1 MSEFPETILES
12 IAHKI
17 RVVAAPGSGK
27 TRRILIPKAK
37 QVLADE
43 NINPQEV
50 LLLTFSRLSAV
61 DLRNL
66 VKTSIDRAPRASTV
80 HSFCLAFLLSENNHE
95 ARKRVE
101 SIILEFEKE
110 SMLSDLK
117 LIFPGTN
124 KRKLRKELLEFS
136 AAWAVTLHDRT
147 FEEND
152 ERRSFK
158 SAVVNWLSEHEAM
171 MMEEIVYFAVDLAKK
186 LELKE
191 FLEELKYIFVDE
203 YQDLNRLEQEFVDIL
218 GHDSKLLL
226 VVGDPDQS
234 IYSFKHAYP
243 EGIAQFAARPDVES
257 HDHLITSRCPKK
269 IVQTARDLLSQ
280 SNPEREAF
288 IECRD
293 SAEDGEIRFIHKS
306 DQGKEFEFVVNSIAQ
321 RLSEGVSPKEI
332 LVLVPRRKLGSQ
344 FADCA
349 MNVKSKLGIPAEVD
363 FTLALRPDFDEA
375 EQEKI
380 LLLGLLV
387 KRDSLLHIRSYLGIG
402 DDTNYAKEVSIIKER
417 YNGLIS
423 ALNAQL

>member
-1 MSEFPETILES
+1 
-12 IAHKI
+12 
-17 RVVAAPGSGK
+17 
-27 TRRILIPKAK
+27 
-37 QVLADE
+37 
-43 NINPQEV
+43 
-50 LLLTFSRLSAV
+50 
-61 DLRNL
+61 
-66 VKTSIDRAPRASTV
+66 
-80 HSFCLAFLLSENNHE
+80 
-95 ARKRVE
+95 
-101 SIILEFEKE
+101 
-110 SMLSDLK
+110 
-117 LIFPGTN
+117 
-124 KRKLRKELLEFS
+124 
-136 AAWAVTLHDRT
+136 
-147 FEEND
+147 
-152 ERRSFK
+152 
-158 SAVVNWLSEHEAM
+158 M
-171 MMEEIVYFAVDLAKK
+171 MMEEVVYFAVDLAKK
-186 LELKE
+186 LEHKE
-191 FLEELKYIFVDE
+191 FLEEPKYIFVDE

-257 HDHLITSRCPKK
+257 HDHLITGRCPKK
-269 IVQTARDLLSQ
+269 IVQAARDLLSQ

-293 SAEDGEIRFIHKS
+293 SAEDGEIHFIHKS

-321 RLSEGVSPKEI
+321 WLRQGVPPKQI

-344 FADCA
+344 FVEYA
-349 MNVKSKLGIPAEVD
+349 MNVKSKFGIPAEVD

-423 ALNAQL
+423 ALEDAAVEHWTENYKRVRHVCARLSQLRGLLNSFTDTQSAEVVLDSLFPEDSRFGWLRNLFRSISEPEDPGGGVPEVSGLPSNSPQQRYLDQGYDTDGV